1 MSNKI
6 QSSNFTFDAL
16 IKLSRSQFD
25 ALFSTFPAWIAFNNG
40 DVVTSRS
47 SDDAEALRPFYPGES
62 DADVARRDLLIPI
75 ALPADLL
82 EIEPAILVELLF
94 DPGFS
99 DGTWDHESVL
109 DSLWNHVQ
117 VQQPGS
123 VTSSDP
129 FDNDDAS
136 SGSTSTTFHV
146 APPSDSFGFGEDKN
160 EEPEHDGAPI
170 AVQRKAKIG
179 QVHARADVT
188 LKEVLDAVGPAVWCA
203 WVGANKDLPEVARQG
218 KRVTPEQ
225 LVKHGAQL
233 ARLNV
238 VTPHAC
244 RVFFVEHVKGALKI
258 LLEDVFGALNNE
270 RTRIVSCDGFQVTTL
285 VSRYDFHA
293 PVVERLQIKDKVL
306 LDAHSSTLAA
316 LRAKLV
322 RVPVPQVIGKV
333 TFSKEEVF
341 GIFAMFFHRA
351 YGGEKSQPGLDA
363 LPSGSFYYFNP
374 QLINDG
380 KGTMSLQNKVV
391 VISVPVVELT
401 QNFQQH
407 KASAAVAYLA
417 GKYGPDYNPQLVVKY
432 GDVTF
437 DVIDWFMQMVGY
449 NAEENLKVG
458 NSTVFHGFG
467 LALQRA
473 RNLRKN
479 TMMDAEYKNS
489 YAFLK
494 LGANYFVKY
503 DGTLCAV
510 LHVVARFAKQVSN
523 QEVERALVC
532 LDKSANSLTILSLL
546 NSIRQ
551 ERNLDIK
558 VYFPNGTPE
567 NADGFHQGTDPI
579 ILTTYPN
586 RYLCGNYDKEVLV
599 KATHS
604 SLIWMCNPANG
615 NDYIS
620 LGKVKDVEG
629 VVFSSLVKC
638 AYNVYRLISFATSIH
653 INAAENSFNLLY
665 GDVESPYKHYWTES
679 GAAVP
684 IENCVTDTVLVPI
697 GHAPHTT
704 QRLAYYKVKGDET
717 VVRINPPIV
726 GKDMARLDKFQIKEC
741 LAFSQH
747 RYQMLGAYESEE
759 IMSLGLTR
767 AEQVLEQSDTVAS
780 SDF

>member
-6 QSSNFTFDAL
+6 QGSNFTFEVL
-16 IKLSRSQFD
+16 INLSRQAFD
-25 ALFSTFPAWIAFNNG
+25 DVFAGYPAWIALNNE
-40 DVVTSRS
+40 DVVTARS
-47 SDDAEALRPFYPGES
+47 AEDAETLRPFFPSDS
-62 DADVARRDLLIPI
+62 DADVARRDLLPP
-75 ALPADLL
+75 LTFPAELL
-82 EIEPAILVELLF
+82 EIEPASLVDLLF
-94 DPGFS
+94 DPDSVVGS
-99 DGTWDHESVL
+99 LDHEYAL
-109 DSLWNHVQ
+109 DSLWNHIQAQKRTAV
-117 VQQPGS
+117 VASEPSGRVAS
-123 VTSSDP
+123 ATS
-129 FDNDDAS
+129 AQ
-136 SGSTSTTFHV
+136 SGGFHV
-146 APPSDSFGFGEDKN
+146 AAPADDSSDVMEKQ
-160 EEPEHDGAPI
+160 EEPEVDGAPI

-179 QVHARADVT
+179 EVHARADVT

-203 WVGANKDLPEVARQG
+203 WVGEHKELPEVAKQG
-218 KRVTPEQ
+218 KRVTKAQ
-225 LVKHGAQL
+225 LDRFADQL

-238 VTPHAC
+238 VTPLAC
-244 RVFFVEHVKGALKI
+244 RVFFMEHVKGALRI

-270 RTRIVSCDGFQVTTL
+270 RSRVVECDGFYVTTL
-285 VSRYDFHA
+285 VSRYDFRS
-293 PVVERLQIKDKVL
+293 PVVERLQIKDRAL
-306 LDAHSSTLAA
+306 LDANASTLAA
-316 LRAKLV
+316 LRAKLT
-322 RVPVPQVIGKV
+322 RAKIPQVIGNV

-417 GKYGPDYNPQLVVKY
+417 GKYGPDYAPKLVLKY
-432 GDVTF
+432 GEMEF

-449 NAEENLKVG
+449 NADDNLKVG
-458 NSTVFHGFG
+458 NGTGFHGFG

-510 LHVVARFAKQVSN
+510 LHVVAKFAKQVDAGK
-523 QEVERALVC
+523 VARALVC
-532 LDKSANSLTILSLL
+532 LDKCATSLTILSLL
-546 NSIRQ
+546 SSIRQ

-558 VYFPNGTPE
+558 VYFPNGSPE

-579 ILTTYPN
+579 IVTSYPG
-586 RYLCGNYDKEVLV
+586 RYLCGNYENEKLADAKRS
-599 KATHS
+599 A
-604 SLIWMCNPANG
+604 LIWMCNPTNG

-638 AYNVYRLISFATSIH
+638 AHSVYRLISFSASIH
-653 INAAENSFNLLY
+653 INAAEGSFKLLY
-665 GDVESPYKHYWTES
+665 GDVKSPYTHYWTEN
-679 GAAVP
+679 GTAVQ
-684 IENCVTDTVLVPI
+684 ITNSFTDEIVVPI

-704 QRLAYYKVKGDET
+704 QRLVYYEVQGDQT

-726 GKDMARLDKFQIKEC
+726 GKDMERLDKFQIKEC

-747 RYQMLGAYESEE
+747 RYQMLGAYQSDE

-780 SDF
+780 TDF